1 MPGRELQLETPD
13 GRLLDVIDC
22 GPAGAP
28 TVLVQHGTPGSRLLL
43 PEWLED
49 AESRGIRLVGYSR
62 PGYGSSSRRAGRQ
75 VVQAAT
81 DVALIAERLKVT
93 RLATWGYSGGA
104 PHVLACA
111 ARLPQLVVAAAAVS
125 TVVPYGAEGI
135 DFLEGM
141 GQGNVEEFHAA
152 LAGQAT
158 LRPLLEAS
166 SNEVPRT
173 VAGFLEAMDSI
184 LSAPDREV
192 MRSQLGDLLVASFDE
207 ALSRGLDGWIDDDLA
222 FVRPWGFELAEIGV
236 PLQLW
241 QGGQDRMVPPAHGRW
256 LARQLPAAESH
267 QLPEAGH
274 LSPLLEQAPA
284 IHDWLLAHF

>member
-13 GRLLDVIDC
+13 GRLLDVVDC

-49 AESRGIRLVGYSR
+49 AESRGIRLIGYSR

-184 LSAPDREV
+184 LSDPDREV

-222 FVRPWGFELAEIGV
+222 FVRPWGFELSEIGV

-241 QGGQDRMVPPAHGRW
+241 QGGQDLMVPPAHGRW
-256 LARQLPAAESH
+256 LARQLPAAEAH
-267 QLPEAGH
+267 QLAEAGH

-284 IHDWLLAHF
+284 IHEWLLGHF